1 MKLIIYFLGMVL
13 LALNYPVDSSAQGI
27 NEDSLQKVILQSL
40 DRQLDEHKLSKS
52 FFDTSKIPSSSYMP
66 VDLKKLFESINKEIS
81 AARSAG
87 DIGNLSRGYNK
98 LSALDSIRGNYKG
111 AYENYKLY
119 AAYRDSLQKKEL
131 EKKELQAAFDKKQAQ
146 QQIEKEKEDRR
157 NSVRQILLFAFLL
170 GFITIATT
178 FFIAYKREQKGKNLV
193 NVQKKEIETT
203 LSELKSTQ
211 AQLIHSEKM
220 ASLGELTAGIAHEIQ
235 NPLNFVNNFSDV
247 NRELIEELKN
257 EKSNLKSEEQHE
269 ILNDIDQNLEKISF
283 HGRRA
288 DAIVRGMLQ
297 HSRTSSGQKELTDIN
312 ALADEYL
319 RLAYHGLR
327 AKDKSFNAKLETDFD
342 PSVGR
347 INIVAQDIGR
357 VILNLINNAFYAI
370 SDKAKLQS
378 ANLPT
383 PQGVLRTGQADYDP
397 QVIIQTKRMSGKTN
411 GERVEISV
419 SDNGNGI
426 PKNIVDKILQP
437 FFTTKP
443 TGEGTGLG
451 LSLAHEI
458 VKAHGG
464 ELKVETKEGEGTK
477 FIIVIPIT

>member
-1 MKLIIYFLGMVL
+1 MKLIIYFSGMVL

-87 DIGNLSRGYNK
+87 DIGNLSKGYNK

-193 NVQKKEIETT
+193 NMQKKEIETT

-397 QVIIQTKRMSGKTN
+397 QVIIQTKRMGGKTN

>member
-1 MKLIIYFLGMVL
+1 MKLIIYFSGMVL

-87 DIGNLSRGYNK
+87 DIGNLSKGYNK

-397 QVIIQTKRMSGKTN
+397 QVIIQTKRMGGKTN

>member
-1 MKLIIYFLGMVL
+1 LGMVL

-87 DIGNLSRGYNK
+87 DIGNLSKGYNK

-397 QVIIQTKRMSGKTN
+397 QVIIQTKRMGGKTN

-426 PKNIVDKILQP
+426 PKNIVDKIFQP